1 MSLNPVMLVVRFLLE
16 LVAMASFGVFGWRAF
31 EGPWKFLLVVAL
43 PLVAAALWA
52 VFSVPGDPS
61 RDGQPKVAVSGSAR
75 LVIELSVLG
84 GGALALQSA
93 GLPGWGLALAVLV
106 IVYHVLAYDRVVWL
120 LTRDRD
126 GNRTRTPSTGGPGRR
141 P

>member
-1 MSLNPVMLVVRFLLE
+1 MSLNPVMLGARFLLE

-31 EGPWKFLLVVAL
+31 EGPWKFVLVVAL
-43 PLVAAALWA
+43 PVAAAVLWGI
-52 VFSVPGDPS
+52 FTVPGDPS
-61 RDGQPKVAVSGSAR
+61 RDGRSVIAVSGSAR

-120 LTRDRD
+120 LTRDR
-126 GNRTRTPSTGGPGRR
+126 GGLPTQTRRR

>member
-16 LVAMASFGVFGWRAF
+16 LVAVASFGVFGWRAF
-31 EGPWKFLLVVAL
+31 DGPWKFLLVVVL
-43 PLVAAALWA
+43 PVVAAVVWGAFA
-52 VFSVPGDPS
+52 VPGDPS
-61 RDGQPKVAVSGSAR
+61 RGGQAKIAVSGSAR

-84 GGALALQSA
+84 GGALALQYA
-93 GLPGWGLALAVLV
+93 GLPHWGPALAVLV

-120 LTRDRD
+120 LTRD
-126 GNRTRTPSTGGPGRR
+126 SSSGRPR

>member
-16 LVAMASFGVFGWRAF
+16 LVAIASFGVFGWRAF

-43 PLVAAALWA
+43 PVLAAVVWGA
-52 VFSVPGDPS
+52 FSVPGDPS
-61 RDGQPKVAVSGSAR
+61 RNGQPKVAVSGSAR

-93 GLPGWGLALAVLV
+93 GLPNWGSALAVLV

-120 LTRDRD
+120 L
-126 GNRTRTPSTGGPGRR
+126 GRN
-141 P
+141 